1 MIFVLYLFQQRNIKQ
16 KFIALLRRFR
26 VSEEVLDS
34 EQDQDPIDQE
44 GPQAADIE
52 DLFDE
57 LENLSE
63 SDPEMDTISVR
74 STPKPKLR

>member
-1 MIFVLYLFQQRNIKQ
+1 M
-16 KFIALLRRFR
+16 
-26 VSEEVLDS
+26 SEEVLDS
-34 EQDQDPIDQE
+34 EQDQDIAEREANQ
-44 GPQAADIE
+44 QDIE

-63 SDPEMDTISVR
+63 SDPELDTISVL